1 MGSKGCHIPAP
12 APVVLKD
19 GKKKKASFE
28 RAAREV
34 EKNQTSFQ
42 GRREPQR
49 GWDREVLCLQMTN
62 HVFQREMLKSFK
74 EHKGVG

>member
-1 MGSKGCHIPAP
+1 MLRSGRKEINLKAIMGSKGCHIPAP

-49 GWDREVLCLQMTN
+49 G
-62 HVFQREMLKSFK
+62 
-74 EHKGVG
+74 